1 VEVINRDM
9 GETWETMVQ
18 AWPIVFGFVT
28 LVIVLAKMHG
38 QIEVLQDK
46 VKTLFDLWNSRPK

>member
-1 VEVINRDM
+1 MDVIGSDM
-9 GETWETMVQ
+9 GEKQETNVE
-18 AWPIVFGFVT
+18 AWPLVFGFVT